1 MKNKISIINITL
13 ILISFFIIYG
23 WSFIPYPKYL
33 QQNTGML
40 NNQYILMYN
49 IASIIISISL
59 ISIVIPQIGN
69 KKWMKILTIL
79 ISTIVLLTNFGYLIL
94 SLISQKIFV
103 NTSQKLWMIN
113 ILIVNIIVGV
123 LFVRIGMRW
132 WKENERYESHL
143 D

>member
-1 MKNKISIINITL
+1 
-13 ILISFFIIYG
+13 
-23 WSFIPYPKYL
+23 
-33 QQNTGML
+33 
-40 NNQYILMYN
+40 
-49 IASIIISISL
+49 
-59 ISIVIPQIGN
+59 
-69 KKWMKILTIL
+69 MKILTIL